1 MFLRNG
7 MSPGRRRW
15 VGLASDLALVFGLG
29 KDTVAKTVEIRWPS
43 GQVDRMAGV
52 KADQFLT
59 VKEGGR

>member
-1 MFLRNG
+1 
-7 MSPGRRRW
+7 
-15 VGLASDLALVFGLG
+15 VFGLG